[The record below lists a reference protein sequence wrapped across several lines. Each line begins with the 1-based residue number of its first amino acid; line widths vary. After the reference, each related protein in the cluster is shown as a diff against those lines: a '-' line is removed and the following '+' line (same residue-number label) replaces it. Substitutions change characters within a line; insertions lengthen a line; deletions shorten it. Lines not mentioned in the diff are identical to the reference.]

1 MSDLQRAA
9 EHLSR
14 ALQFATVSHQDSS
27 QVDWPVFTAF
37 EKYLEE
43 AYPLVHQNL
52 EKTVVNEHGLVFRWK
67 GRKIQDSED
76 GEDSEESE
84 KRNKSILLTAHYD
97 VVPADTDGWPFPPF
111 SGEIHDE
118 KIYGRGSFDDKCSVI
133 AILEAVSSL
142 LEEGFV
148 PPCDITLAFGFD
160 EEVGGALGAQKIAA
174 WMEAEGLFFDH
185 VLDEG
190 GAVADGS
197 MMGIEKP
204 VAVIG
209 VAEKGNSS
217 FVLHFEGEGGHS
229 ATPPKETAIS
239 TMARFIREVQSKPV
253 KPRLTPT
260 VKAMLKATAPYR
272 PGIQGFIL
280 AHPDLFAPLLIKILQ
295 KNRQTAAMLRTT
307 TSFTMAAGGVAHNV
321 LPEEASCTVNLRI
334 LQGDSVARVLQRFQD
349 IGIPFEA
356 EAILKEEP
364 TAASQLEGPA
374 MEHLRSTIACI
385 FPEAV
390 ITPYLMAGGTDCR
403 HYARVCRNAYR
414 FEPVRVSEKELSLMH
429 GKGEY
434 LSLQNLQKMIEFYE
448 TYIRTLA

>member
-9 EHLSR
+9 GHLSR
-14 ALQFATVSHQDSS
+14 ALQFATVSHQDSR

-67 GRKIQDSED
+67 GRK
-76 GEDSEESE
+76 SEESE
-84 KRNKSILLTAHYD
+84 KSEGDEKSILLTAHYD
-97 VVPADTDGWPFPPF
+97 VVPADSEGWPYPPF

-118 KIYGRGSFDDKCSVI
+118 KIYGRGSFDDKGSLI
-133 AILEAVSSL
+133 AILEAVTSL

-174 WMEAEGLFFDH
+174 WMETEGLYFDH

-217 FVLHFEGEGGHS
+217 FVIHFEGEGGHS
-229 ATPPKETAIS
+229 STPPKETAVS
-239 TMARFIREVQSKPV
+239 TMARFIREVQSKPA

-272 PGIQGFIL
+272 PGIQRFIL

-307 TSFTMAAGGVAHNV
+307 TSFTMAAGGVSHNV
-321 LPEEASCTVNLRI
+321 LPEKASCTVNLRI
-334 LQGDSVARVLQRFQD
+334 LQGDSVAQALQRFRD
-349 IGIPFEA
+349 IGLPFQV
-356 EAILKEEP
+356 EAILQEEP

-374 MEHLRSTIACI
+374 MEHLRSSIASI

-390 ITPYLMAGGTDCR
+390 ITPYLMVGGTDCR

-414 FEPVRVSEKELSLMH
+414 FDPARVSEKELSLMH

-434 LSLQNLQKMIEFYE
+434 LSLKNLKTMIEFYE

>member
-9 EHLSR
+9 GHLSR
-14 ALQFATVSHQDSS
+14 ALQFATVSHQDSH
-27 QVDWPVFTAF
+27 QVDWPIFTAF

-67 GRKIQDSED
+67 GRK
-76 GEDSEESE
+76 SEESE
-84 KRNKSILLTAHYD
+84 KSEGDEKSILLTAHYD
-97 VVPADTDGWPFPPF
+97 VVPADSEGWPYPPF

-118 KIYGRGSFDDKCSVI
+118 KIYGRGSFDDKGSLI
-133 AILEAVSSL
+133 AILEAVTSL

-148 PPCDITLAFGFD
+148 PPCDITLPFGFD

-174 WMEAEGLFFDH
+174 WMETEGLYFDH

-217 FVLHFEGEGGHS
+217 FVIHFEGEGGHS
-229 ATPPKETAIS
+229 STPPKETAVS
-239 TMARFIREVQSKPV
+239 TMARFIREVQSKPA

-272 PGIQGFIL
+272 HGIQRFIL

-295 KNRQTAAMLRTT
+295 KNRQTAAMLQTT
-307 TSFTMAAGGVAHNV
+307 TSFTMAAGGVSHNV
-321 LPEEASCTVNLRI
+321 LPEKASCTVNLRI
-334 LQGDSVARVLQRFQD
+334 LQGDSVAQVLQRFRD
-349 IGIPFEA
+349 IGIPFQV
-356 EAILKEEP
+356 EAILQEEP

-374 MEHLRSTIACI
+374 MEHLRSSIASI

-390 ITPYLMAGGTDCR
+390 ITPYLMVGGTDCR

-414 FEPVRVSEKELSLMH
+414 FEPARVSEKELSLMH

-434 LSLQNLQKMIEFYE
+434 LSLKNLKTMIEFYE

>member
-9 EHLSR
+9 GHLSR
-14 ALQFATVSHQDSS
+14 ALQFATVSHQDSR

-67 GRKIQDSED
+67 GQK
-76 GEDSEESE
+76 SEESE
-84 KRNKSILLTAHYD
+84 KSEGNDKSILLTAHYD
-97 VVPADTDGWPFPPF
+97 VVPADSEGWPYPPF

-118 KIYGRGSFDDKCSVI
+118 KIYGRGSFDDKGSLI
-133 AILEAVSSL
+133 AILEAVTSL
-142 LEEGFV
+142 LEKGFV

-174 WMEAEGLFFDH
+174 WMETEGLYFDH

-217 FVLHFEGEGGHS
+217 FVIHFEGEGGHS
-229 ATPPKETAIS
+229 STPPKETAVS
-239 TMARFIREVQSKPV
+239 TMARFIREVQSKPA

-272 PGIQGFIL
+272 PGIQRFIL

-307 TSFTMAAGGVAHNV
+307 TSFTMAAGGVSHNV
-321 LPEEASCTVNLRI
+321 LPEKASCTVNLRI
-334 LQGDSVARVLQRFQD
+334 LQGDSVAQALQRFRD
-349 IGIPFEA
+349 IGLPFQV
-356 EAILKEEP
+356 EAILQEEP

-374 MEHLRSTIACI
+374 MEHLRTSIASI

-390 ITPYLMAGGTDCR
+390 ITPYLMVGGTDCR

-414 FEPVRVSEKELSLMH
+414 FEPARVSEKELSLMH

-434 LSLQNLQKMIEFYE
+434 LSLKNLKTMIEFYE

>member
-9 EHLSR
+9 GHLSR
-14 ALQFATVSHQDSS
+14 ALQFATVSHQDSR

-67 GRKIQDSED
+67 GRK
-76 GEDSEESE
+76 SEESE
-84 KRNKSILLTAHYD
+84 KSEGDEKSILLTAHYD
-97 VVPADTDGWPFPPF
+97 VVPADSEGWPYPPF

-118 KIYGRGSFDDKCSVI
+118 KIYGRGSFDDKGSLI
-133 AILEAVSSL
+133 AILEAVTSL

-174 WMEAEGLFFDH
+174 WMETEGLYFDH

-217 FVLHFEGEGGHS
+217 FVIHFEGEGGHS
-229 ATPPKETAIS
+229 STPPKETAVS
-239 TMARFIREVQSKPV
+239 TRARFIREVQSKPA

-272 PGIQGFIL
+272 PGIQRFIL

-295 KNRQTAAMLRTT
+295 KNRQTAAMLQTT
-307 TSFTMAAGGVAHNV
+307 TSFTMAAGGVSHNV
-321 LPEEASCTVNLRI
+321 LPEKASCTVNLRI
-334 LQGDSVARVLQRFQD
+334 LQGDSVAEVLQRFRD
-349 IGIPFEA
+349 IGLPFQV
-356 EAILKEEP
+356 EAILQEEP
-364 TAASQLEGPA
+364 TAASQLEGPT
-374 MEHLRSTIACI
+374 MDHLRSSIASI

-390 ITPYLMAGGTDCR
+390 ITPYLMVGGTDCR
-403 HYARVCRNAYR
+403 HYAQVCRNAYR
-414 FEPVRVSEKELSLMH
+414 FEPARVSEKELSLMH

-434 LSLQNLQKMIEFYE
+434 LSLKNLKTMIEFYE

>member
-9 EHLSR
+9 GHLSR
-14 ALQFATVSHQDSS
+14 ALQFATVSHQDSR

-67 GRKIQDSED
+67 GRKSE
-76 GEDSEESE
+76 ESEESE
-84 KRNKSILLTAHYD
+84 KHKKSILLTAHYD
-97 VVPADTDGWPFPPF
+97 VVPADSEGWPYPPF

-118 KIYGRGSFDDKCSVI
+118 KIYGRGSFDDKGSLI
-133 AILEAVSSL
+133 AILEAVTSL

-174 WMEAEGLFFDH
+174 WMETEGLYFDH

-217 FVLHFEGEGGHS
+217 FVIHFEGEGGHS
-229 ATPPKETAIS
+229 STPPKETAVS
-239 TMARFIREVQSKPV
+239 TMARFIREVQSKPA

-272 PGIQGFIL
+272 HGIQRFIL

-295 KNRQTAAMLRTT
+295 KNRQTAAMLQTT
-307 TSFTMAAGGVAHNV
+307 TSFTMAAGGVSHNV
-321 LPEEASCTVNLRI
+321 LPEKASCTVNLRI
-334 LQGDSVARVLQRFQD
+334 LQGDSVAQALQRFRD
-349 IGIPFEA
+349 TGLPFQV
-356 EAILKEEP
+356 EAILQEEP

-374 MEHLRSTIACI
+374 IEHLRTSIASI

-390 ITPYLMAGGTDCR
+390 ITPYLMVGGTDCR

-414 FEPVRVSEKELSLMH
+414 FEPARVSEKELSLMH

-434 LSLQNLQKMIEFYE
+434 LSLKNLKTMIEFYE

>member
-9 EHLSR
+9 GHLSR
-14 ALQFATVSHQDSS
+14 ALQFATVSHQDSR
-27 QVDWPVFTAF
+27 QVNWPIFTAF

-67 GRKIQDSED
+67 GRK
-76 GEDSEESE
+76 SEESE
-84 KRNKSILLTAHYD
+84 KSEGDEKSILLTAHYD
-97 VVPADTDGWPFPPF
+97 VVPADSEGWPYPPF

-118 KIYGRGSFDDKCSVI
+118 KIYGRGSFDDKGSLI
-133 AILEAVSSL
+133 AILEAVTSL

-174 WMEAEGLFFDH
+174 WMETEGLYFDH

-217 FVLHFEGEGGHS
+217 FVIHFEGEGGHS
-229 ATPPKETAIS
+229 STPPKETAVS
-239 TMARFIREVQSKPV
+239 TMARFIREVQSKPA

-272 PGIQGFIL
+272 PGIQRFIL

-307 TSFTMAAGGVAHNV
+307 TSFTMAAGGVSHNV
-321 LPEEASCTVNLRI
+321 LPEKASCTVNLRI
-334 LQGDSVARVLQRFQD
+334 LQGDSVAQALQRFRD
-349 IGIPFEA
+349 IGLPFQV
-356 EAILKEEP
+356 EAILQEEP

-374 MEHLRSTIACI
+374 MEHLRTSIASI

-390 ITPYLMAGGTDCR
+390 ITPYLMVGGTDCR

-414 FEPVRVSEKELSLMH
+414 FEPARVSEKELSLMH

-434 LSLQNLQKMIEFYE
+434 LSLKNLKTMIEFYE

>member
-9 EHLSR
+9 GHLSR
-14 ALQFATVSHQDSS
+14 ALQFATVSHQDSR
-27 QVDWPVFTAF
+27 QVDWPIFTAF

-67 GRKIQDSED
+67 GRK
-76 GEDSEESE
+76 SEESE
-84 KRNKSILLTAHYD
+84 KSEGDEKSILLTAHYD
-97 VVPADTDGWPFPPF
+97 VVPADSEGWPYPPF

-118 KIYGRGSFDDKCSVI
+118 KIYGRGSFDDKGSLI
-133 AILEAVSSL
+133 AILEAVTSL

-174 WMEAEGLFFDH
+174 WMETEGLYFDH

-217 FVLHFEGEGGHS
+217 FVIHFEGEGGHS
-229 ATPPKETAIS
+229 STPPKETAVS
-239 TMARFIREVQSKPV
+239 TMARFIREVQSKPA

-272 PGIQGFIL
+272 HGIQRFIL

-307 TSFTMAAGGVAHNV
+307 TSFTMAAGGVSHNV
-321 LPEEASCTVNLRI
+321 LPEKASCTVNLRI
-334 LQGDSVARVLQRFQD
+334 LQGDSVAQALQRFRD
-349 IGIPFEA
+349 IGLPFQV
-356 EAILKEEP
+356 EAILQEEP

-374 MEHLRSTIACI
+374 MEHLRSSIASI

-390 ITPYLMAGGTDCR
+390 ITPYLMVGGTDCR

-414 FEPVRVSEKELSLMH
+414 FEPARVSEKELSLMH

-434 LSLQNLQKMIEFYE
+434 LSLKNLKTMIEFYE

>member
-14 ALQFATVSHQDSS
+14 ALQFATVSHQDSR

-43 AYPLVHQNL
+43 AYPLVHQKL

-67 GRKIQDSED
+67 GRK
-76 GEDSEESE
+76 SEESE
-84 KRNKSILLTAHYD
+84 KSEGDEKSILLTAHYD
-97 VVPADTDGWPFPPF
+97 VVPADSEGWPYPPF

-118 KIYGRGSFDDKCSVI
+118 KIYGRGSFDDKGSLI
-133 AILEAVSSL
+133 AILEAVTSL
-142 LEEGFV
+142 LEKGFV

-174 WMEAEGLFFDH
+174 WMETEGLYFDH

-217 FVLHFEGEGGHS
+217 FVIHFEGEGGHS
-229 ATPPKETAIS
+229 STPPKETAVS
-239 TMARFIREVQSKPV
+239 TMARFIREVQSKPA

-260 VKAMLKATAPYR
+260 VKAMLKATAPFR
-272 PGIQGFIL
+272 PGIQRFIL

-307 TSFTMAAGGVAHNV
+307 TSFTMAAGGVSHNV
-321 LPEEASCTVNLRI
+321 LPEKASCTVNLRI
-334 LQGDSVARVLQRFQD
+334 LQGDSVAQALQRFRD
-349 IGIPFEA
+349 IGIPCQV
-356 EAILKEEP
+356 EAILQEEP

-374 MEHLRSTIACI
+374 MEHLRSSIASI

-390 ITPYLMAGGTDCR
+390 ITPYLMVGGTDCR

-414 FEPVRVSEKELSLMH
+414 FEPARVSEKELSLMH

-434 LSLQNLQKMIEFYE
+434 LSLKNLKMMIEFYE

>member
-14 ALQFATVSHQDSS
+14 ALQFATVSHQDSR

-43 AYPLVHQNL
+43 AYPLVHQKL

-67 GRKIQDSED
+67 GRK
-76 GEDSEESE
+76 SEESE
-84 KRNKSILLTAHYD
+84 KSEGDEKSILLTAHYD
-97 VVPADTDGWPFPPF
+97 VVPADSEGWPYPPF

-118 KIYGRGSFDDKCSVI
+118 KIYGRGSFDDKGSLI
-133 AILEAVSSL
+133 AILEAVTSL
-142 LEEGFV
+142 LEKGFV

-174 WMEAEGLFFDH
+174 WMETEGLYFDH

-217 FVLHFEGEGGHS
+217 FVIHFEGEGGHS
-229 ATPPKETAIS
+229 STPPKETAVS
-239 TMARFIREVQSKPV
+239 TMARFIREVQSKPA

-260 VKAMLKATAPYR
+260 VKAMLKATAPFR
-272 PGIQGFIL
+272 PGIQRFIL

-307 TSFTMAAGGVAHNV
+307 TSFTMAAGGVSHNV
-321 LPEEASCTVNLRI
+321 LPEKASCTVNLRI
-334 LQGDSVARVLQRFQD
+334 LQGDSVAQALQRFRD
-349 IGIPFEA
+349 IGIPCQV
-356 EAILKEEP
+356 EAILQEEP

-374 MEHLRSTIACI
+374 MEHLRSSIASI

-390 ITPYLMAGGTDCR
+390 ITPYLMVGGTDCR

-414 FEPVRVSEKELSLMH
+414 FEPARVSEKELSLMH

-434 LSLQNLQKMIEFYE
+434 LSLKNLKTMIEFYE

>member
-9 EHLSR
+9 GHLSR
-14 ALQFATVSHQDSS
+14 ALQFATVSHQDSR
-27 QVDWPVFTAF
+27 QVDWPIFTAF

-67 GRKIQDSED
+67 GRK
-76 GEDSEESE
+76 SEESE
-84 KRNKSILLTAHYD
+84 KSEGDEKSILLTAHYD
-97 VVPADTDGWPFPPF
+97 VVPADSEGWPYPPF

-118 KIYGRGSFDDKCSVI
+118 KIYGRGSFDDKGSLI
-133 AILEAVSSL
+133 AILEAVTSL

-174 WMEAEGLFFDH
+174 WMETEGLYFDH

-217 FVLHFEGEGGHS
+217 FVIHFEGEGGHS
-229 ATPPKETAIS
+229 STPPKETAVS
-239 TMARFIREVQSKPV
+239 TMARFIREVQSKPA

-272 PGIQGFIL
+272 PGIQRFIL

-307 TSFTMAAGGVAHNV
+307 TSFTMAAGGVSHNV
-321 LPEEASCTVNLRI
+321 LPEKASCTVNLRI
-334 LQGDSVARVLQRFQD
+334 LQGDSVAQALQRFRD
-349 IGIPFEA
+349 IGMPFQV
-356 EAILKEEP
+356 EAILQEEP

-374 MEHLRSTIACI
+374 MEHLRSSIASI

-390 ITPYLMAGGTDCR
+390 ITPYLMVGGTDCR
-403 HYARVCRNAYR
+403 HYVRVCRNAYR
-414 FEPVRVSEKELSLMH
+414 FEPARVSEKELSLMH

-434 LSLQNLQKMIEFYE
+434 LSLKNLKTMIEFYE

>member
-9 EHLSR
+9 GHLSR
-14 ALQFATVSHQDSS
+14 ALQFATVSHQDSR

-67 GRKIQDSED
+67 GRKR
-76 GEDSEESE
+76 EESE
-84 KRNKSILLTAHYD
+84 KSEGDEKSILLTAHYD
-97 VVPADTDGWPFPPF
+97 VVPADSEGWPYPPF

-118 KIYGRGSFDDKCSVI
+118 KIYGRGSFDDKGSLI
-133 AILEAVSSL
+133 AILEAVTSL

-174 WMEAEGLFFDH
+174 WMETEGLYFDH

-217 FVLHFEGEGGHS
+217 FVIHFEGEGGHS
-229 ATPPKETAIS
+229 STPPKETAVS
-239 TMARFIREVQSKPV
+239 TMARFIREVQSKPA
-253 KPRLTPT
+253 KSRLTPT

-272 PGIQGFIL
+272 HGIQRFIL

-295 KNRQTAAMLRTT
+295 KNRQTAAMLQTT
-307 TSFTMAAGGVAHNV
+307 TSFTMAAGGVSHNV
-321 LPEEASCTVNLRI
+321 LPEKASCTVNLRI
-334 LQGDSVARVLQRFQD
+334 LQGDSVAQALQRFRD
-349 IGIPFEA
+349 IGLPFQV
-356 EAILKEEP
+356 EAILQEEP
-364 TAASQLEGPA
+364 TAASRLEGPA
-374 MEHLRSTIACI
+374 MEHLRSSIASI

-390 ITPYLMAGGTDCR
+390 ITPYLMVGGTDCR

-414 FEPVRVSEKELSLMH
+414 FEPARVSEKELSLMH

-434 LSLQNLQKMIEFYE
+434 LSLKNLKTMIEFYE

>member
-9 EHLSR
+9 GHLSR
-14 ALQFATVSHQDSS
+14 ALQFATVSHQDSR

-67 GRKIQDSED
+67 GRK
-76 GEDSEESE
+76 SEESE
-84 KRNKSILLTAHYD
+84 KSEGDEKSILLTAHYD
-97 VVPADTDGWPFPPF
+97 VVPADSEGWPYPPF

-118 KIYGRGSFDDKCSVI
+118 KIYGRGSFDDKGSLI
-133 AILEAVSSL
+133 AILEAVTSL

-174 WMEAEGLFFDH
+174 WMETEGLYFDH

-217 FVLHFEGEGGHS
+217 FVIHFEGEGGHS
-229 ATPPKETAIS
+229 STPPKETAVS
-239 TMARFIREVQSKPV
+239 TMARFIREVQSKPA

-260 VKAMLKATAPYR
+260 VKAMLKATAPFR
-272 PGIQGFIL
+272 PGIQRFIL

-307 TSFTMAAGGVAHNV
+307 TSFTMAAGGVSHNV
-321 LPEEASCTVNLRI
+321 LPEKASCTVNLRI
-334 LQGDSVARVLQRFQD
+334 LQGDSVALALQRFRD
-349 IGIPFEA
+349 IGIPFQV
-356 EAILKEEP
+356 EAILQEEP
-364 TAASQLEGPA
+364 TVASQLEGPA
-374 MEHLRSTIACI
+374 MEHLRSSIASI

-390 ITPYLMAGGTDCR
+390 ITPYLMVGGTDCR

-414 FEPVRVSEKELSLMH
+414 FEPARVSEKELSLMH

-434 LSLQNLQKMIEFYE
+434 LSLKNLKTMIDFYE

>member
-1 MSDLQRAA
+1 M
-9 EHLSR
+9 
-14 ALQFATVSHQDSS
+14 
-27 QVDWPVFTAF
+27 
-37 EKYLEE
+37 
-43 AYPLVHQNL
+43 
-52 EKTVVNEHGLVFRWK
+52 VNEHGLVFRWK
-67 GRKIQDSED
+67 GRK
-76 GEDSEESE
+76 SEESE
-84 KRNKSILLTAHYD
+84 KSEGDEKSILLTAHYD
-97 VVPADTDGWPFPPF
+97 VVPADSEGWPYPPF

-118 KIYGRGSFDDKCSVI
+118 KIYGRGSFDDKGSLI
-133 AILEAVSSL
+133 AILEAVTSL

-174 WMEAEGLFFDH
+174 WMETEGLYFDH

-217 FVLHFEGEGGHS
+217 FVIHFEGEGGHS
-229 ATPPKETAIS
+229 STPPKETAVS
-239 TMARFIREVQSKPV
+239 TMARFIREVQSKPA

-260 VKAMLKATAPYR
+260 VKAMLKATALFR
-272 PGIQGFIL
+272 PGIQRFIL

-295 KNRQTAAMLRTT
+295 KNRQTAAMLQTT
-307 TSFTMAAGGVAHNV
+307 TSFTMAAGGVSHNV
-321 LPEEASCTVNLRI
+321 LPEKASCTVNLRI
-334 LQGDSVARVLQRFQD
+334 LQGDSVAQALQRFRD
-349 IGIPFEA
+349 IGIPFQV
-356 EAILKEEP
+356 EAILQEEP

-374 MEHLRSTIACI
+374 MEHLRSSIASI

-390 ITPYLMAGGTDCR
+390 ITPYLMVGGTDCR

-414 FEPVRVSEKELSLMH
+414 FEPARVSEKELSLMH

-434 LSLQNLQKMIEFYE
+434 LSLKNLKTMVEFYE

>member
-14 ALQFATVSHQDSS
+14 ALQFATVSHQDSR

-43 AYPLVHQNL
+43 AYPLVHQKL

-67 GRKIQDSED
+67 GRK
-76 GEDSEESE
+76 SEESE
-84 KRNKSILLTAHYD
+84 KSEGDEKSILLTAHYD
-97 VVPADTDGWPFPPF
+97 VVPADSEGWPYPPF

-118 KIYGRGSFDDKCSVI
+118 KIYGRGSFDDKGSLI
-133 AILEAVSSL
+133 AILETVTSL
-142 LEEGFV
+142 LEKGFV

-174 WMEAEGLFFDH
+174 WMETEGLYFDH

-217 FVLHFEGEGGHS
+217 FVIHFEGEGGHS
-229 ATPPKETAIS
+229 STPPKETAVS
-239 TMARFIREVQSKPV
+239 TMARFIREVQSKPA

-260 VKAMLKATAPYR
+260 VKAMLKATAPFR
-272 PGIQGFIL
+272 PGIQRFIL

-307 TSFTMAAGGVAHNV
+307 TSFTMAAGGVSHNV
-321 LPEEASCTVNLRI
+321 LPEKASCTVNLRI
-334 LQGDSVARVLQRFQD
+334 LQGDSVAQALQRFRD
-349 IGIPFEA
+349 IGIPCQV
-356 EAILKEEP
+356 EAILQEEP

-374 MEHLRSTIACI
+374 MEHLRSSIASI

-390 ITPYLMAGGTDCR
+390 ITPYLMVGGTDCR

-414 FEPVRVSEKELSLMH
+414 FEPARVSEKELSLMH

-434 LSLQNLQKMIEFYE
+434 LSLKNLKMMIEFYE

>member
-9 EHLSR
+9 GHLSR
-14 ALQFATVSHQDSS
+14 ALQFATVSHQDSR

-67 GRKIQDSED
+67 GRK
-76 GEDSEESE
+76 SEESE
-84 KRNKSILLTAHYD
+84 KSEGDEKSILLTAHYD
-97 VVPADTDGWPFPPF
+97 VVPADSEGWPYPPF

-118 KIYGRGSFDDKCSVI
+118 KIYGRGSFDDKGSLI
-133 AILEAVSSL
+133 AILEAVTSL

-174 WMEAEGLFFDH
+174 WMETEGLYFDH

-217 FVLHFEGEGGHS
+217 FVIHFEGEGGHS
-229 ATPPKETAIS
+229 STPPKETAVS
-239 TMARFIREVQSKPV
+239 TMARFIREVQSKPA
-253 KPRLTPT
+253 KSRLTPT

-272 PGIQGFIL
+272 HGIQRFIL

-295 KNRQTAAMLRTT
+295 KNRQTAAMLQTT
-307 TSFTMAAGGVAHNV
+307 TSFTMAAGGVSHNV
-321 LPEEASCTVNLRI
+321 LPEKASCTVNLRI
-334 LQGDSVARVLQRFQD
+334 LQGDSVAQALQRFRD
-349 IGIPFEA
+349 IGLPFQV
-356 EAILKEEP
+356 EAILQEEP
-364 TAASQLEGPA
+364 TAASRLEGPA
-374 MEHLRSTIACI
+374 MEHLRSSIASI

-390 ITPYLMAGGTDCR
+390 ITPYLMVGGTDCR

-414 FEPVRVSEKELSLMH
+414 FEPARVSEKELSLMH

-434 LSLQNLQKMIEFYE
+434 LSLKNLKTMIEFYE

>member
-9 EHLSR
+9 GHLSR
-14 ALQFATVSHQDSS
+14 ALQFATVSHQDSR

-43 AYPLVHQNL
+43 AYPLVHQKL

-67 GRKIQDSED
+67 GRK
-76 GEDSEESE
+76 SEESE
-84 KRNKSILLTAHYD
+84 KSEGDEKSILLTAHYD
-97 VVPADTDGWPFPPF
+97 VVPADSEGWPYPPF

-118 KIYGRGSFDDKCSVI
+118 KIYGRGSFDDKGSLI
-133 AILEAVSSL
+133 AILEAVTSL
-142 LEEGFV
+142 LEKGFV

-174 WMEAEGLFFDH
+174 WMETEGLYFDH

-217 FVLHFEGEGGHS
+217 FVIHFEGEGGHS
-229 ATPPKETAIS
+229 STPPKETAVS
-239 TMARFIREVQSKPV
+239 TMARFIREVQSKPA

-260 VKAMLKATAPYR
+260 VKAMLKATAPFR
-272 PGIQGFIL
+272 PGIQRFIL

-307 TSFTMAAGGVAHNV
+307 TSFTMAAGGVSHNV
-321 LPEEASCTVNLRI
+321 LPEKASCTVNLRI
-334 LQGDSVARVLQRFQD
+334 LQGDSVAQALQRFRD
-349 IGIPFEA
+349 IGIPCQV
-356 EAILKEEP
+356 EAILQEEP

-374 MEHLRSTIACI
+374 MEHLRSSIASI

-390 ITPYLMAGGTDCR
+390 ITPYLMVGGTDCR

-414 FEPVRVSEKELSLMH
+414 FEPARVSEKELSLMH

-434 LSLQNLQKMIEFYE
+434 LSLKNLKMMIEFYE

>member
-9 EHLSR
+9 GHLSR
-14 ALQFATVSHQDSS
+14 ALQFATVSHQDSR
-27 QVDWPVFTAF
+27 QVDWPIFTAF

-67 GRKIQDSED
+67 GRK
-76 GEDSEESE
+76 SEESE
-84 KRNKSILLTAHYD
+84 KSEGDEKSILLTAHYD
-97 VVPADTDGWPFPPF
+97 VVPADSEGWPYPPF

-118 KIYGRGSFDDKCSVI
+118 KIYGRGSFDDKGSLI
-133 AILEAVSSL
+133 AILEAVTSL

-174 WMEAEGLFFDH
+174 WMETEGLYFDH

-217 FVLHFEGEGGHS
+217 FVIHFEGEGGHS
-229 ATPPKETAIS
+229 STPPKETAVS
-239 TMARFIREVQSKPV
+239 TMARFIREVQSKPA

-272 PGIQGFIL
+272 HGIQRFIL

-295 KNRQTAAMLRTT
+295 KNRQTAAMLQTT
-307 TSFTMAAGGVAHNV
+307 TSFTMAAGGVSHNV
-321 LPEEASCTVNLRI
+321 LPEKASCTVNLRI
-334 LQGDSVARVLQRFQD
+334 LQGDSVAQALQRFRD
-349 IGIPFEA
+349 IGLPFQV
-356 EAILKEEP
+356 EAILQEEP

-374 MEHLRSTIACI
+374 MEHLRSSIASI

-390 ITPYLMAGGTDCR
+390 ITPYLMVGGTDCR

-414 FEPVRVSEKELSLMH
+414 FEPARVSEKELSLMH

-434 LSLQNLQKMIEFYE
+434 LSLKNLKTMIEFYE

>member
-9 EHLSR
+9 GHLSR
-14 ALQFATVSHQDSS
+14 ALQFATVSHQDSH
-27 QVDWPVFTAF
+27 QVDWPIFTAF

-67 GRKIQDSED
+67 GRK
-76 GEDSEESE
+76 SEESE
-84 KRNKSILLTAHYD
+84 KSEGDEKSILLTAHYD
-97 VVPADTDGWPFPPF
+97 VVPADSEGWPYPPF

-118 KIYGRGSFDDKCSVI
+118 KIYGRGSFDDKGSLI
-133 AILEAVSSL
+133 AILEAVTSL

-174 WMEAEGLFFDH
+174 WMETEGLYFDH

-217 FVLHFEGEGGHS
+217 FVIHFEGEGGHS
-229 ATPPKETAIS
+229 STPPKETAVS
-239 TMARFIREVQSKPV
+239 TMARFIREVQSKPA

-272 PGIQGFIL
+272 HGIQRFIL

-295 KNRQTAAMLRTT
+295 KNRQTAAMLQTT
-307 TSFTMAAGGVAHNV
+307 TSFTMAAGGVSHNV
-321 LPEEASCTVNLRI
+321 LPEKASCTVNLRI
-334 LQGDSVARVLQRFQD
+334 LQGDSVAQALQRFRD
-349 IGIPFEA
+349 IGIPFQV
-356 EAILKEEP
+356 EAILQEEP
-364 TAASQLEGPA
+364 TAASQLEGSA
-374 MEHLRSTIACI
+374 MEHLRSSIASI

-390 ITPYLMAGGTDCR
+390 ITPYLMVGGTDCR

-414 FEPVRVSEKELSLMH
+414 FEPARVSEKELSLMH

-434 LSLQNLQKMIEFYE
+434 LSLKNLKTMIEFYE

>member
-9 EHLSR
+9 GHLSR
-14 ALQFATVSHQDSS
+14 ALQFATVSHQDSR

-67 GRKIQDSED
+67 GRK
-76 GEDSEESE
+76 SEESE
-84 KRNKSILLTAHYD
+84 KSEGDEKSILLTAHYD
-97 VVPADTDGWPFPPF
+97 VVPADSEGWPYPPF

-118 KIYGRGSFDDKCSVI
+118 KIYGRGSFDDKGSLI
-133 AILEAVSSL
+133 AILEAVTSL

-174 WMEAEGLFFDH
+174 WMETEGLYFDH

-217 FVLHFEGEGGHS
+217 FVIHFEGEGGHS
-229 ATPPKETAIS
+229 STPPKETAVS
-239 TMARFIREVQSKPV
+239 TMARFIREVQSKPA

-272 PGIQGFIL
+272 PGIQRFIL

-307 TSFTMAAGGVAHNV
+307 TSFTMAAGGVSHNV
-321 LPEEASCTVNLRI
+321 LPEKASCTVNLRI
-334 LQGDSVARVLQRFQD
+334 LQGDSVAQALQRFRD
-349 IGIPFEA
+349 IGLPFQV
-356 EAILKEEP
+356 EAILQEEP

-374 MEHLRSTIACI
+374 MEHLCSSIASI

-390 ITPYLMAGGTDCR
+390 ITPYLMVGGTDCR

-414 FEPVRVSEKELSLMH
+414 FEPARVSEKELSLMH

-434 LSLQNLQKMIEFYE
+434 LSLKNLQTMVEFYE

>member
-9 EHLSR
+9 GHLSR
-14 ALQFATVSHQDSS
+14 ALQFATVSHQDSR
-27 QVDWPVFTAF
+27 QVDWPIFTAF

-67 GRKIQDSED
+67 GRK
-76 GEDSEESE
+76 SEESE
-84 KRNKSILLTAHYD
+84 KSEGDEKSILLTAHYD
-97 VVPADTDGWPFPPF
+97 VVPADSEGWPYPPF

-118 KIYGRGSFDDKCSVI
+118 KIYGRGSFDDKGSLI
-133 AILEAVSSL
+133 AILEAVTSL

-174 WMEAEGLFFDH
+174 WMETEGLYFDH

-217 FVLHFEGEGGHS
+217 FVIHFEGEGGHS
-229 ATPPKETAIS
+229 STPPKETAVS
-239 TMARFIREVQSKPV
+239 TMARFIREVQSKPA

-272 PGIQGFIL
+272 HGIQRFIL

-295 KNRQTAAMLRTT
+295 KNRQTAAMLQTT
-307 TSFTMAAGGVAHNV
+307 TSFTMAAGGVSHNV
-321 LPEEASCTVNLRI
+321 LPEKASCTVNLRI
-334 LQGDSVARVLQRFQD
+334 LQGDSVAQALQRFRD
-349 IGIPFEA
+349 IGLPFQV
-356 EAILKEEP
+356 EAILQEEP

-374 MEHLRSTIACI
+374 MEHLCSSIASI

-390 ITPYLMAGGTDCR
+390 ITPYLMVGGTDCR

-414 FEPVRVSEKELSLMH
+414 FEPARVSEKELSLMH

-434 LSLQNLQKMIEFYE
+434 LSLKNLQTMVEFYE

>member
-9 EHLSR
+9 GHLSR
-14 ALQFATVSHQDSS
+14 ALQFATVSHQDSR
-27 QVDWPVFTAF
+27 QVDWPIFTAF

-67 GRKIQDSED
+67 GRK
-76 GEDSEESE
+76 SEESE
-84 KRNKSILLTAHYD
+84 KSEGDEKSILLTAHYD
-97 VVPADTDGWPFPPF
+97 VVPADSEGWPYPPF

-118 KIYGRGSFDDKCSVI
+118 KIYGRGSFDDKGSLI
-133 AILEAVSSL
+133 AILEAVTSL

-174 WMEAEGLFFDH
+174 WMETEGLYFDH

-217 FVLHFEGEGGHS
+217 FVIHFEGEGGHS
-229 ATPPKETAIS
+229 STPPKETAVS
-239 TMARFIREVQSKPV
+239 TMARFIREVQSKPA

-272 PGIQGFIL
+272 PGIQRFIL

-307 TSFTMAAGGVAHNV
+307 TSFTMAAGGVSHNV
-321 LPEEASCTVNLRI
+321 LPEKASCTVNLRI
-334 LQGDSVARVLQRFQD
+334 LQGDSVAQALQRFRD
-349 IGIPFEA
+349 IGLPFQV
-356 EAILKEEP
+356 EAILQEEP

-374 MEHLRSTIACI
+374 MEHLCSSIASI

-390 ITPYLMAGGTDCR
+390 ITPYLMVGGTDCR

-414 FEPVRVSEKELSLMH
+414 FEPARVSEKELSLMH

-434 LSLQNLQKMIEFYE
+434 LSLKNLQTMVEFYE

>member
-9 EHLSR
+9 GHLSR
-14 ALQFATVSHQDSS
+14 ALQFATVSHQDSR

-67 GRKIQDSED
+67 GRK
-76 GEDSEESE
+76 SEESE
-84 KRNKSILLTAHYD
+84 KSEGDEKSILLTAHYD
-97 VVPADTDGWPFPPF
+97 VVPADSEGWPYPPF

-118 KIYGRGSFDDKCSVI
+118 KIYGRGSFDDKGSLI
-133 AILEAVSSL
+133 AILEAVTSL

-174 WMEAEGLFFDH
+174 WMETEGLYFDH

-217 FVLHFEGEGGHS
+217 FVIHFEGEGGHS
-229 ATPPKETAIS
+229 STPPKETAVS
-239 TMARFIREVQSKPV
+239 TMARFIREVQSKPA

-272 PGIQGFIL
+272 PGIQRFIL

-295 KNRQTAAMLRTT
+295 KNRQTAAMLQTT
-307 TSFTMAAGGVAHNV
+307 TSFTMAAGGVSHNV
-321 LPEEASCTVNLRI
+321 LPEKASCTVNLRI
-334 LQGDSVARVLQRFQD
+334 LQGDSVAEVLQRFRD
-349 IGIPFEA
+349 IGLPFQV
-356 EAILKEEP
+356 EAILQEEP
-364 TAASQLEGPA
+364 TAASQLEGPT
-374 MEHLRSTIACI
+374 MDHLRSSIASI

-390 ITPYLMAGGTDCR
+390 ITPYLMVGGTDCR
-403 HYARVCRNAYR
+403 HYAQVCRNAYR
-414 FEPVRVSEKELSLMH
+414 FEPARVSEKELSLMH

-434 LSLQNLQKMIEFYE
+434 LSLKNLKTMIEFYE

>member
-14 ALQFATVSHQDSS
+14 ALQFATVSHQDSR

-67 GRKIQDSED
+67 GRK
-76 GEDSEESE
+76 SEESE
-84 KRNKSILLTAHYD
+84 KSEGDEKSILLTAHYD
-97 VVPADTDGWPFPPF
+97 VVPADSEGWPYPPF

-118 KIYGRGSFDDKCSVI
+118 KIYGRGSFDDKGSLI
-133 AILEAVSSL
+133 AILEAVTSL

-174 WMEAEGLFFDH
+174 WMETEGLYFDH

-217 FVLHFEGEGGHS
+217 FVIHFEGEGGHS
-229 ATPPKETAIS
+229 STPPKETAVS
-239 TMARFIREVQSKPV
+239 TMARFIREVQSKPA

-272 PGIQGFIL
+272 PGIQRFIL

-295 KNRQTAAMLRTT
+295 KNRQTAAMLQTT
-307 TSFTMAAGGVAHNV
+307 TSFTMAAGGVSHNV
-321 LPEEASCTVNLRI
+321 LPEKASCTVNLRI
-334 LQGDSVARVLQRFQD
+334 LQGDSVAQALQRFRD
-349 IGIPFEA
+349 IGLPFQV
-356 EAILKEEP
+356 EAILQEEP

-374 MEHLRSTIACI
+374 MEHLRTSIASI

-390 ITPYLMAGGTDCR
+390 ITPYLMVGGTDCR

-414 FEPVRVSEKELSLMH
+414 FEPARVSEKELSLMH

-434 LSLQNLQKMIEFYE
+434 LSLKNLKMMIEFYE

>member
-9 EHLSR
+9 GHLSR
-14 ALQFATVSHQDSS
+14 ALQFATVSHQDSR
-27 QVDWPVFTAF
+27 QVDWPIFTAF

-67 GRKIQDSED
+67 GRK
-76 GEDSEESE
+76 SEESE
-84 KRNKSILLTAHYD
+84 KSEGDEKSILLTAHYD
-97 VVPADTDGWPFPPF
+97 VVPADSEGWPYPPF

-118 KIYGRGSFDDKCSVI
+118 KIYGRGSFDDKGSLI
-133 AILEAVSSL
+133 AILEAVTSL
-142 LEEGFV
+142 LEKGFV

-174 WMEAEGLFFDH
+174 WMETEGLYFDH

-217 FVLHFEGEGGHS
+217 FVIHFEGEGGHS
-229 ATPPKETAIS
+229 STPPKETAVS
-239 TMARFIREVQSKPV
+239 TMARFIREVQSKPA

-260 VKAMLKATAPYR
+260 VKAMLKATALFR
-272 PGIQGFIL
+272 PGIQRFIL

-307 TSFTMAAGGVAHNV
+307 TSFTMAAGGVSHNV
-321 LPEEASCTVNLRI
+321 LPEKASCTVNLRI
-334 LQGDSVARVLQRFQD
+334 LQGDSVAQALQRFRD
-349 IGIPFEA
+349 IGIPCQV
-356 EAILKEEP
+356 EAILQEEP

-374 MEHLRSTIACI
+374 MEHLRSSIASI

-390 ITPYLMAGGTDCR
+390 ITPYLMVGGTDCR

-414 FEPVRVSEKELSLMH
+414 FEPARVSEKELSLMH

-434 LSLQNLQKMIEFYE
+434 LSLKNLKMMIEFYE

>member
-9 EHLSR
+9 GHLSR
-14 ALQFATVSHQDSS
+14 ALQFATVSHQDSR
-27 QVDWPVFTAF
+27 QVNWPIFTAF

-67 GRKIQDSED
+67 GRK
-76 GEDSEESE
+76 SEESE
-84 KRNKSILLTAHYD
+84 KSEGNEKSILLTAHYD
-97 VVPADTDGWPFPPF
+97 VVPADSEGWPYPPF

-118 KIYGRGSFDDKCSVI
+118 KIYGRGSFDDKGSLI
-133 AILEAVSSL
+133 AILEAVTSL

-174 WMEAEGLFFDH
+174 WMETEGLYFDH

-217 FVLHFEGEGGHS
+217 FVIHFEGEGGHS
-229 ATPPKETAIS
+229 STPPKETAVS
-239 TMARFIREVQSKPV
+239 TMARFIREVQSKPA

-260 VKAMLKATAPYR
+260 VKAMLKATAPFR
-272 PGIQGFIL
+272 PGIQRFIL

-307 TSFTMAAGGVAHNV
+307 TSFTMAAGGVSHNV
-321 LPEEASCTVNLRI
+321 LPEKASCTVNLRI
-334 LQGDSVARVLQRFQD
+334 LQGDSVAQALQRFRD
-349 IGIPFEA
+349 IGLPFQV
-356 EAILKEEP
+356 EAILQEEP

-374 MEHLRSTIACI
+374 MEHLCSSIASI

-390 ITPYLMAGGTDCR
+390 ITPYLMVGGTDCR

-414 FEPVRVSEKELSLMH
+414 FEPARVSEKELSLMH

-434 LSLQNLQKMIEFYE
+434 LSLKNLQTMVEFYE

>member
-9 EHLSR
+9 GHLSR
-14 ALQFATVSHQDSS
+14 ALQFATVSHQDSR
-27 QVDWPVFTAF
+27 QVDWPIFTAF

-67 GRKIQDSED
+67 GRK
-76 GEDSEESE
+76 SEESE
-84 KRNKSILLTAHYD
+84 KSEGNEKSILLTAHYD
-97 VVPADTDGWPFPPF
+97 VVPADSEGWPYPPF

-118 KIYGRGSFDDKCSVI
+118 KIYGRGSFDDKGSLI
-133 AILEAVSSL
+133 AILEAVTSL
-142 LEEGFV
+142 LEKGFV

-174 WMEAEGLFFDH
+174 WMETEGLYFDH

-217 FVLHFEGEGGHS
+217 FVIHFEGEGGHS
-229 ATPPKETAIS
+229 STPPKETAVS
-239 TMARFIREVQSKPV
+239 TMARFIREVQSKPA

-272 PGIQGFIL
+272 PGIQRFIL

-307 TSFTMAAGGVAHNV
+307 TSFTMAAGGVSHNV
-321 LPEEASCTVNLRI
+321 LPEKASCTVNLRI
-334 LQGDSVARVLQRFQD
+334 LQGDSVAQALQRFRD
-349 IGIPFEA
+349 IGLPFQV
-356 EAILKEEP
+356 EAILQEEP

-374 MEHLRSTIACI
+374 MEHLRTSIASI

-390 ITPYLMAGGTDCR
+390 ITPYLMVGGTDCR

-414 FEPVRVSEKELSLMH
+414 FEPARVSEKELSLMH

-434 LSLQNLQKMIEFYE
+434 LSLKNLKTMIEFYE

>member
-67 GRKIQDSED
+67 GRKIQDSEE

-174 WMEAEGLFFDH
+174 WMEAEGLYYDL

-209 VAEKGNSS
+209 W
-217 FVLHFEGEGGHS
+217 
-229 ATPPKETAIS
+229 PK
-239 TMARFIREVQSKPV
+239 R
-253 KPRLTPT
+253 
-260 VKAMLKATAPYR
+260 ATAVLCFTLKVREGTPRHPRKRR
-272 PGIQGFIL
+272 P
-280 AHPDLFAPLLIKILQ
+280 
-295 KNRQTAAMLRTT
+295 
-307 TSFTMAAGGVAHNV
+307 S
-321 LPEEASCTVNLRI
+321 
-334 LQGDSVARVLQRFQD
+334 ARWPALSGRF
-349 IGIPFEA
+349 
-356 EAILKEEP
+356 
-364 TAASQLEGPA
+364 S
-374 MEHLRSTIACI
+374 RS
-385 FPEAV
+385 
-390 ITPYLMAGGTDCR
+390 L
-403 HYARVCRNAYR
+403 
-414 FEPVRVSEKELSLMH
+414 
-429 GKGEY
+429 
-434 LSLQNLQKMIEFYE
+434 
-448 TYIRTLA
+448 

>member
-14 ALQFATVSHQDSS
+14 ALQFATVSHQDSR

-43 AYPLVHQNL
+43 AYPLVHQKL

-67 GRKIQDSED
+67 GRK
-76 GEDSEESE
+76 SEESE
-84 KRNKSILLTAHYD
+84 KSEGDEKSILLTAHYD
-97 VVPADTDGWPFPPF
+97 VVPADSEGWPYPPF

-118 KIYGRGSFDDKCSVI
+118 KIYGRGSFDDKGSLI
-133 AILEAVSSL
+133 AILEAVTSL
-142 LEEGFV
+142 LEKGFV

-174 WMEAEGLFFDH
+174 WMETEGLYFDH

-217 FVLHFEGEGGHS
+217 FVIHFEGEGGHS
-229 ATPPKETAIS
+229 STPPKETAVS
-239 TMARFIREVQSKPV
+239 TMARFIREVQSKPA

-260 VKAMLKATAPYR
+260 VKAMLKATALFR
-272 PGIQGFIL
+272 PGIQRFIL

-307 TSFTMAAGGVAHNV
+307 TSFTMAAGGVSHNV
-321 LPEEASCTVNLRI
+321 LPEKASCTVNLRI
-334 LQGDSVARVLQRFQD
+334 LQGDSVAQALQRFRD
-349 IGIPFEA
+349 IGIPCQV
-356 EAILKEEP
+356 EAILQEEP

-374 MEHLRSTIACI
+374 MEHLRSSIASI

-390 ITPYLMAGGTDCR
+390 ITPYLMVGGTDCR

-414 FEPVRVSEKELSLMH
+414 FEPARVSEKELSLMH

-434 LSLQNLQKMIEFYE
+434 LSLKNLKMMIEFYE

>member
-9 EHLSR
+9 GHLSR
-14 ALQFATVSHQDSS
+14 ALQFATVSHQDSR

-67 GRKIQDSED
+67 GRK
-76 GEDSEESE
+76 SEESE
-84 KRNKSILLTAHYD
+84 KSEGDEKSILLTAHYD
-97 VVPADTDGWPFPPF
+97 VVPADSEGWPYPPF

-118 KIYGRGSFDDKCSVI
+118 KIYGRGSFDDKGSLI
-133 AILEAVSSL
+133 AILEAVTSL

-174 WMEAEGLFFDH
+174 WMETEGLYFDH

-217 FVLHFEGEGGHS
+217 FVIHFEGEGGHS
-229 ATPPKETAIS
+229 STPPKETAVS
-239 TMARFIREVQSKPV
+239 TMARFIREVQSKPA

-272 PGIQGFIL
+272 PGIQRFIL

-307 TSFTMAAGGVAHNV
+307 TSFTMAAGGVSHNV
-321 LPEEASCTVNLRI
+321 LPEKASCTVNLRI
-334 LQGDSVARVLQRFQD
+334 LQGDSVAQALQRFRD
-349 IGIPFEA
+349 IGLPFQV
-356 EAILKEEP
+356 EAILQEEP

-374 MEHLRSTIACI
+374 MEHLRTSIASI

-390 ITPYLMAGGTDCR
+390 ITPYLMVGGTDCR

-414 FEPVRVSEKELSLMH
+414 FEPARVSEKELSLMH

-434 LSLQNLQKMIEFYE
+434 LSLKNLKTMIEFYE

>member
-9 EHLSR
+9 GHLSR
-14 ALQFATVSHQDSS
+14 ALQFATVSHQDSR
-27 QVDWPVFTAF
+27 QVDWPIFTAF

-67 GRKIQDSED
+67 GRK
-76 GEDSEESE
+76 SEESE
-84 KRNKSILLTAHYD
+84 KSEGDEKSILLTAHYD
-97 VVPADTDGWPFPPF
+97 VVPADSEGWPYPPF

-118 KIYGRGSFDDKCSVI
+118 KIYGRGSFDDKGSLI
-133 AILEAVSSL
+133 AILEAVTSL

-160 EEVGGALGAQKIAA
+160 EEVGGALGARKIAA
-174 WMEAEGLFFDH
+174 WMETEGLYFDH

-217 FVLHFEGEGGHS
+217 FVIHFEGEGGHS
-229 ATPPKETAIS
+229 STPPKETAVS
-239 TMARFIREVQSKPV
+239 TMARFIREVQSKPA

-272 PGIQGFIL
+272 HGIQRFIL

-295 KNRQTAAMLRTT
+295 KNRQTAAMLQTT
-307 TSFTMAAGGVAHNV
+307 TSFTMAAGGVSHNV
-321 LPEEASCTVNLRI
+321 LPEKASCTVNLRI
-334 LQGDSVARVLQRFQD
+334 LQGDSVAQALQRFRD
-349 IGIPFEA
+349 IGLPFQV
-356 EAILKEEP
+356 EAILQEEP

-374 MEHLRSTIACI
+374 MEHLRSSTASI

-390 ITPYLMAGGTDCR
+390 ITPYLMVGGTDCR

-414 FEPVRVSEKELSLMH
+414 FEPARVSEKELSLMH

-434 LSLQNLQKMIEFYE
+434 LSLKNLKTMIEFYE

>member
-9 EHLSR
+9 GHLSR
-14 ALQFATVSHQDSS
+14 ALQFATVSHQDSR
-27 QVDWPVFTAF
+27 QVDWPIFTAF

-67 GRKIQDSED
+67 GRK
-76 GEDSEESE
+76 SEESE
-84 KRNKSILLTAHYD
+84 KSEGDEKSILLTAHYD
-97 VVPADTDGWPFPPF
+97 VVPADSEGWPYPPF

-118 KIYGRGSFDDKCSVI
+118 KIYGRGSFDDKGSLI
-133 AILEAVSSL
+133 AILEAVTSL

-174 WMEAEGLFFDH
+174 WMETEGLYFDH

-217 FVLHFEGEGGHS
+217 FVIHFEGEGGHS
-229 ATPPKETAIS
+229 STPPKETAVS
-239 TMARFIREVQSKPV
+239 TMARFIREVQSKPA

-272 PGIQGFIL
+272 HGIQRFIL

-307 TSFTMAAGGVAHNV
+307 TSFTMAAGGVSHNV
-321 LPEEASCTVNLRI
+321 LPEKASCTVNLRI
-334 LQGDSVARVLQRFQD
+334 LQGDSVAQALQRFRD
-349 IGIPFEA
+349 IGIPCQV
-356 EAILKEEP
+356 EAILQEEP

-374 MEHLRSTIACI
+374 MEHLRSSIASI

-390 ITPYLMAGGTDCR
+390 ITPYLMVGGTDCR

-414 FEPVRVSEKELSLMH
+414 FEPARVSEKELSLMH

-434 LSLQNLQKMIEFYE
+434 LSLKNLKTMIEFYE

>member
-14 ALQFATVSHQDSS
+14 ALQFATVSHQDSR

-43 AYPLVHQNL
+43 AYPLVHQKL

-67 GRKIQDSED
+67 GRK
-76 GEDSEESE
+76 SEESE
-84 KRNKSILLTAHYD
+84 KSEGDEKSILLTAHYD
-97 VVPADTDGWPFPPF
+97 VVPADSEGWPYPPF

-118 KIYGRGSFDDKCSVI
+118 KIYGRGSFDDKGSLI
-133 AILEAVSSL
+133 TILEAVTSL

-174 WMEAEGLFFDH
+174 WMETEGLYFDH

-217 FVLHFEGEGGHS
+217 FVIHFEGEGGHS
-229 ATPPKETAIS
+229 STPPKETAVS
-239 TMARFIREVQSKPV
+239 TMARFIREVQSKPA

-272 PGIQGFIL
+272 HGIQRFIL

-295 KNRQTAAMLRTT
+295 KNRQTAAMLQTT
-307 TSFTMAAGGVAHNV
+307 TSFTMAAGGVSHNV
-321 LPEEASCTVNLRI
+321 LPEKASCTVNLRI
-334 LQGDSVARVLQRFQD
+334 LQGDSVAQVLQRFRD
-349 IGIPFEA
+349 IGIPFQV
-356 EAILKEEP
+356 EAILQEEP

-374 MEHLRSTIACI
+374 MEHLRSSIASI

-390 ITPYLMAGGTDCR
+390 ITPYLMVGGTDCR

-414 FEPVRVSEKELSLMH
+414 FEPARVSEKELSLMH

-434 LSLQNLQKMIEFYE
+434 LSLKNLKMMIEFYE

>member
-9 EHLSR
+9 GHLSR
-14 ALQFATVSHQDSS
+14 ALQFATVSHQDSR

-67 GRKIQDSED
+67 GRK
-76 GEDSEESE
+76 SEESE
-84 KRNKSILLTAHYD
+84 KSEGDEKSILLTAHYD
-97 VVPADTDGWPFPPF
+97 VVPADSEGWPYPPF

-118 KIYGRGSFDDKCSVI
+118 KIYGRGSFDDKGSLI
-133 AILEAVSSL
+133 AILEAVTSL

-174 WMEAEGLFFDH
+174 WMETEGLYFDH

-217 FVLHFEGEGGHS
+217 FVIHFEGEGGHS
-229 ATPPKETAIS
+229 STPPKETAVS
-239 TMARFIREVQSKPV
+239 TMARFIREVQSKPA

-260 VKAMLKATAPYR
+260 VKAMLKATAPFR
-272 PGIQGFIL
+272 PGIQRFIL

-307 TSFTMAAGGVAHNV
+307 TSFTMAAGGVSHNV
-321 LPEEASCTVNLRI
+321 LPVKASCTVNLRI
-334 LQGDSVARVLQRFQD
+334 LQGDSVAQALQRFRD
-349 IGIPFEA
+349 IGLPFQV
-356 EAILKEEP
+356 EAILQEEP

-374 MEHLRSTIACI
+374 MEHLCSSIASI

-390 ITPYLMAGGTDCR
+390 ITPYLMVGGTDCR

-414 FEPVRVSEKELSLMH
+414 FEPARVSEKELSLMH

-434 LSLQNLQKMIEFYE
+434 LSLKNLQTMVEFYE